1 MQDFT
6 TPKKQLGG
14 TSLFFLQ
21 AQPGRWVSVGLL
33 VSLRGV
39 FHDNGSTSSDWNRDM
54 WSGYRWHSFFSH
66 TDTDKALGQRRLE
79 QLDAVMAARGMPKN
93 ASKDVTLGVSCVFKK
108 RFC

>member
-1 MQDFT
+1 MGFSW
-6 TPKKQLGG
+6 P
-14 TSLFFLQ
+14 SCVAQ
-21 AQPGRWVSVGLL
+21 AATVSCCMEAGVDEACFMTMDQPPAIG
-33 VSLRGV
+33 
-39 FHDNGSTSSDWNRDM
+39 NRDM